1 MQKEIADE
9 KFAASEKTG
18 NTPAPGGQEEPYNPV
33 REMLDLRSALLDAN
47 IHELDV
53 ISGFRAGDIVG
64 KLGGGVAE
72 RTAKA
77 TEEIAKV
84 VKSIRDEI
92 QNQESGEIAEA

>member
-1 MQKEIADE
+1 M
-9 KFAASEKTG
+9 
-18 NTPAPGGQEEPYNPV
+18 
-33 REMLDLRSALLDAN
+33 
-47 IHELDV
+47 

-77 TEEIAKV
+77 AEEIAKV

-92 QNQESGEIAEA
+92 QNEESGEIAEA